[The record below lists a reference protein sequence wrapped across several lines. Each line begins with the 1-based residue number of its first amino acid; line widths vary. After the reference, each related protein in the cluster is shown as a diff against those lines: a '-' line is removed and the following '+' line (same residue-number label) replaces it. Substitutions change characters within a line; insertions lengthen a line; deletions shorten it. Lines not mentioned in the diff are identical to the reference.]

1 LSDKERAELY
11 IKQEE
16 ARQRAEKQ
24 EEEERDR
31 VKKVELARKQ
41 EEERKKRIEEEMK
54 MTPDQRKA
62 IALKEDGNE
71 FFKKKEWTKALE
83 LYEQAHR
90 LDPNNIVYQ
99 NNISAVYLEM
109 KEFDK
114 CIEICNR
121 AIDIGHAH

>member
-1 LSDKERAELY
+1 
-11 IKQEE
+11 
-16 ARQRAEKQ
+16 
-24 EEEERDR
+24 
-31 VKKVELARKQ
+31 
-41 EEERKKRIEEEMK
+41 MK